1 MKPNITINGLTSSS
15 KSLCVMF
22 AEKKFTVTARQTAYG
37 SKCVLVLS
45 QPEGNVG
52 ISKIKRPHS
61 FTPVD
66 IIESLCIP

>member
-22 AEKKFTVTARQTAYG
+22 AEKITIIARQTAYG